1 MSGSTAWQSG
11 SPSKDLRQYYRKIA
25 RALSPAIF
33 LELDKLAEI
42 DGVAIGFK
50 VSF

>member
-1 MSGSTAWQSG
+1 MAVGKSLKRLTTVLQN
-11 SPSKDLRQYYRKIA
+11 YRKIA

-33 LELDKLAEI
+33 LELAKLAEI